1 MKTLT
6 TIITCAVVV
15 TVAKF
20 GGSWLGTQT
29 ARNNVTAESQ
39 ASGSPAGVFGTTWLM
54 SASEVKQVASTAVV
68 SGENE
73 LLELRNVYGRDA
85 KVIYTFQKDMLVSV
99 LVAFTGVSSPAA
111 YDATQRNL
119 TDQFG
124 LLSAP
129 EKGSDGRLVSG
140 KTTGR
145 FAVQHIFYDLWGI
158 QMEQVLYYRTK
169 QG

>member
-29 ARNNVTAESQ
+29 ARNNVAAESQ

-54 SASEVKQVASTAVV
+54 SASQVKQVASTAVV

-73 LLELRNVYGRDA
+73 LLELRNVYGRNA
-85 KVIYTFQKDMLVSV
+85 KVTYGFQKDMLLFVSV
-99 LVAFTGVSSPAA
+99 TFTGDSSRVA
-111 YDATQRNL
+111 YDETQRNL

-124 LLSAP
+124 PLTAP

-145 FAVQHIFYDLWGI
+145 FAVQHVLYDTWGI
-158 QMEQVLYYRTK
+158 QMEQVFYYRTK